1 MIKKVVVETGR
12 NKKTCL
18 ELTLFAFKTSKG
30 TFTLSG
36 SNANG
41 TDEWKHLETRTFHT
55 WERRQV
61 HEWLIQGKI
70 SAVSESIT
78 LDWHNNPT
86 NKNNRLQRLKSSRKK

>member
-1 MIKKVVVETGR
+1 MIKKVVVETVR

-55 WERRQV
+55 WERSQV
-61 HEWLIQGKI
+61 YEWFIQGKI
-70 SAVSESIT
+70 TPVNEAKT
-78 LDWHNNPT
+78 LDWNNNPA

>member
-1 MIKKVVVETGR
+1 MIKKVEIQQGR

-55 WERRQV
+55 WTREQV
-61 HEWLIQGKI
+61 YHWFLQGKI
-70 SAVSESIT
+70 TPVSEAKA
-78 LDWHNNPT
+78 LDWYNNSF
-86 NKNNRLQRLKSSRKK
+86 KKRKGLKTR